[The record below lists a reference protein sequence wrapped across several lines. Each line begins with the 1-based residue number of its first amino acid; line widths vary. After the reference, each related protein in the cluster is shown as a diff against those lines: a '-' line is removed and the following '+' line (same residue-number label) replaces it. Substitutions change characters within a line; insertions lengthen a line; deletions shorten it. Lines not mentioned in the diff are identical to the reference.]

1 MCTRKRIIESTPTT
15 ILQERTEYQFLL
27 NSFVFSFVGLKCS
40 FDFWLRKEYYSC
52 IVAEITVKHAGHGSL
67 GCVYAENKAILKVGL
82 MVWIRLKGTM
92 SLDSLK
98 LRQS

>member
-52 IVAEITVKHAGHGSL
+52 IVAEITVKHAGQSGMRLCGEQGNPKSRL
-67 GCVYAENKAILKVGL
+67 NGL
-82 MVWIRLKGTM
+82 DTT
-92 SLDSLK
+92 
-98 LRQS
+98 